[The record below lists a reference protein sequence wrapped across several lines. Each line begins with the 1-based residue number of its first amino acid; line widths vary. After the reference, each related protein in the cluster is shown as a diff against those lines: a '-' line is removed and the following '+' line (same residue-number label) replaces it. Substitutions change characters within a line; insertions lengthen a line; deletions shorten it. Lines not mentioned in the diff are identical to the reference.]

1 MEVRIL
7 LLISFIPKVYLYP
20 LFLYDS
26 IIACQRRQS
35 DEKKLGAVQYL
46 AYVTFILIIFSIL
59 SGEAFA
65 TSSLS
70 KNENGNQYADE
81 SIVDTENYEKDSSE
95 DTNNVTENYSYKNLQ
110 GEDRTR
116 IQDKDK
122 FSAYKSEKKAD
133 TGSSPVTEE

>member
-1 MEVRIL
+1 M
-7 LLISFIPKVYLYP
+7 
-20 LFLYDS
+20 
-26 IIACQRRQS
+26 
-35 DEKKLGAVQYL
+35 KKLGAVQYL

-122 FSAYKSEKKAD
+122 FSAYKSEKKQIQEALQLQKSKYREIKED
-133 TGSSPVTEE
+133 FLKIRNQIQAGKLNPNSEKKL